1 MLSEMIGRVLYLCM
15 AIILLTILL
24 CGVVL
29 LLLYYWQLYFIA
41 LYFSYFIIFVT
52 LIILILIFIE
62 AYRVIFKGHAPY
74 ICTSNKLIKRIIK
87 EIDFKPN
94 SVVYDLGCGDGRFLR
109 QLKKYKQIQG
119 IGYEY
124 FIMPY
129 MIGQIYN
136 LFSKNKIKIK
146 FKNFFK
152 ADLSQADY
160 VFCYLITDEMAKL
173 EKKLKQELKPG
184 TLIISNTFKFKNWQP
199 EKFIII
205 NEKRKNALSNKL
217 YIYKK

>member
-1 MLSEMIGRVLYLCM
+1 MLSEMISRVFIFM
-15 AIILLTILL
+15 IVILLTILL
-24 CGVVL
+24 CGAIL
-29 LLLYYWQLYFIA
+29 LLLYHLQLYFIA
-41 LYFSYFIIFVT
+41 LYFSYFIIFTT
-52 LIILILIFIE
+52 LIILIFIFIE
-62 AYRVIFKGHAPY
+62 VYRVIFKGHAPY
-74 ICTSNKLIKRIIK
+74 ICSSNKLIKKIIK
-87 EIDFKPN
+87 EINFKPN

-109 QLKKYKQIQG
+109 QLKKHKQIQG

-124 FIMPY
+124 FLMPY
-129 MIGQIYN
+129 IIGQIYN
-136 LFSKNKIKIK
+136 LFSKNKVKIK
-146 FKNFFK
+146 LKNFFK

-184 TLIISNTFKFKNWQP
+184 ALVISNTFKFKNWQP
-199 EKFIII
+199 ENFIVI

>member
-1 MLSEMIGRVLYLCM
+1 MIV
-15 AIILLTILL
+15 ILLTILFFGL
-24 CGVVL
+24 II
-29 LLLYYWQLYFIA
+29 LLLYYLQLYFIA
-41 LYFSYFIIFVT
+41 LYFSCSLIFV
-52 LIILILIFIE
+52 ILIFVVLIFIE

-74 ICTSNKLIKRIIK
+74 ICSSNKLIKKIIK
-87 EIDFKPN
+87 EIEFKPN

-109 QLKKYKQIQG
+109 QLKRYKQIQG

-129 MIGQIYN
+129 IVSQIYN
-136 LFSKNKIKIK
+136 LFSKNKVKIR

-152 ADLSQADY
+152 ADLSRADY
-160 VFCYLITDEMAKL
+160 IFCYLITDEMAKL

-184 TLIISNTFKFKNWQP
+184 ALVISNTFKFKNWQP
-199 EKFIII
+199 KKFIVID
-205 NEKRKNALSNKL
+205 EKRKNSLSNKF